1 MKNFRYAIIVIMLLL
16 ISAPESY
23 SYSPK
28 GKNLGIGI
36 MLGEPTGFTLKL
48 WTQKDIAFAFSV
60 GNSYLG
66 RLRIG
71 MDYLWHFNAFNSN
84 VVNLYAGPGIAV
96 GIGESGGWWYKDKN
110 KVWYQENNE
119 FGLGARGVMGMNIV
133 PRNSPFEIFGEF
145 GLMLGFLPGTYTN
158 FEGSVGIRFYF

>member
-1 MKNFRYAIIVIMLLL
+1 MKYFRYAIIVLIILL
-16 ISAPESY
+16 ISAPESQ
-23 SYSPK
+23 SFSPK
-28 GKNLGIGI
+28 GKKLGIGV
-36 MLGEPTGFTLKL
+36 MLGEPTGFTLKM

-84 VVNLYAGPGIAV
+84 IVNLYAGPGVAV
-96 GIGESGGWWYKDKN
+96 GIGESGGWWYRDKN
-110 KVWYQENNE
+110 KVWYQENDNL
-119 FGLGARGVMGMNIV
+119 GLGARGVLGMNIV
-133 PRNSPFEIFGEF
+133 PRNSPLEIFGEF
-145 GLMLGFLPGTYTN
+145 GLMIGILPGTYTN